1 MSKPVTRI
9 LVASLLALATASSVY
24 AAEKAH
30 TEKAHTEKH
39 DKSAA
44 AQYVDDASITANI
57 KARHA
62 EDKSVRVTAIGV
74 ETKNGVVQLSGFTPS
89 NTEKVRAEEIARTVP
104 GVKSVKNDIIVRA
117 N

>member
-1 MSKPVTRI
+1 MKHSATRI
-9 LVASLLALATASSVY
+9 LVAAILALATASSVY
-24 AAEKAH
+24 AADKMHGEKS
-30 TEKAHTEKH
+30 H
-39 DKSAA
+39 DKSSV

-62 EDKSVRVTAIGV
+62 EDKAVRVTSIGV
-74 ETKNGVVQLSGFTPS
+74 ETRNGVVQLSGFTPS
-89 NTEKVRAEEIARTVP
+89 MTEKTRAEEIAKSTD

>member
-1 MSKPVTRI
+1 MKKPVTRI
-9 LVASLLALATASSVY
+9 LVASLLAPATASSVY
-24 AAEKAH
+24 AADKMH
-30 TEKAHTEKH
+30 TKKN

-57 KARHA
+57 KAKHA
-62 EDKSVRVTAIGV
+62 KDKSVRVTAIGV

>member
-30 TEKAHTEKH
+30 TEKH

-57 KARHA
+57 KAKHA

-89 NTEKVRAEEIARTVP
+89 NTEKVRAEEIAKTVP

>member
-1 MSKPVTRI
+1 MKQPVTRI

-24 AAEKAH
+24 AADKMHAEKN
-30 TEKAHTEKH
+30 

-57 KARHA
+57 KAKHA

-74 ETKNGVVQLSGFTPS
+74 ETRNGVVQLSGFTPS
-89 NTEKVRAEEIARTVP
+89 NTEKARAEEIAKTVP

>member
-1 MSKPVTRI
+1 MKKPVTRI
-9 LVASLLALATASSVY
+9 FVASLLALATASSVY
-24 AAEKAH
+24 AADKMH
-30 TEKAHTEKH
+30 TEKT

-57 KARHA
+57 KAKHA

-74 ETKNGVVQLSGFTPS
+74 ETRNGVVQLSGFTPS
-89 NTEKVRAEEIARTVP
+89 NTEKVRAEEIAKTVP

>member
-1 MSKPVTRI
+1 MKTPVRSLI
-9 LVASLLALATASSVY
+9 VASFLALASTSAVY
-24 AAEKAH
+24 AADKM
-30 TEKAHTEKH
+30 HTEKH

-57 KARHA
+57 KAKHA

-89 NTEKVRAEEIARTVP
+89 NTEKVRAEEIAKSVA